1 MKRGGRGRLRIP
13 DGRREKRKREGKD
26 SRRREVEEEDSGI
39 QTGVE
44 RDWGKGRGR
53 DRCRVVVLAAC

>member
-1 MKRGGRGRLRIP
+1 MRIP
-13 DGRREKRKREGKD
+13 DERREKRKREGKD
-26 SRRREVEEEDSGI
+26 SRRAWREVEEEDSGI